1 MLSVGTMNFGT
12 RAPRAEAERIVQRA
26 LDRGV
31 TRFDTANLYNDGE
44 AERVLGAALGARRAQ
59 AHLTTKV
66 GLWKKEGL
74 SRARVVASLDESL
87 ARLGVDAVDLYLLH
101 APDPATPVDDTLE
114 GVAAVLAS
122 GKAKAWG
129 VSNHASWQILELAQ
143 RCARLGIPGPKAS
156 QVLYNLLIR
165 QLDVEYFRFAAAHP
179 IETSVFNPLAAG
191 LLAKDLD
198 ESAAIPKGSRFES
211 NGIYRRRFWSPP
223 MLRLAARFRALAREH
238 GLEPVALAYAF
249 CAGTP
254 GVDAVVCG
262 PGTAAHLDAAIDG
275 CATALP
281 AALREA
287 IDAVNR
293 DHLGTDARYAR

>member
-1 MLSVGTMNFGT
+1 MLTVGTMNFGT
-12 RAPRAEAERIVQRA
+12 RAPRAEAERLVQRA
-26 LDRGV
+26 LERGV

-44 AERVLGAALGARRAQ
+44 AERVLGAALGPRKAQ

-74 SRARVVASLDESL
+74 GRARVVAALDESL
-87 ARLGVDAVDLYLLH
+87 GRLGVDSVDLYLLH
-101 APDPATPVDDTLE
+101 APDPATPIEATLE
-114 GVAAVLAS
+114 GIAAVLAS

-129 VSNHASWQILELAQ
+129 VSNHASWQILELSQ
-143 RCARLGIPGPKAS
+143 TCARLGLPGPKAS

-191 LLAKDLD
+191 LLARELD
-198 ESAAIPKGSRFES
+198 EAAAIPKGSRFES
-211 NGIYRRRFWSPP
+211 NGLYRRRFWSKP
-223 MLRLAARFRALAREH
+223 MLRLAAAFRTLAREH

-262 PGTAAHLDAAIDG
+262 PATVAHLDAAVDG
-275 CATALP
+275 CA
-281 AALREA
+281 LRLEPTVRAA
-287 IDAVNR
+287 IDELHR
-293 DHLGTDARYAR
+293 DHVGTDARYAR